1 MKGMGDVTYILTPPS
16 LVIMSKQPLQWK
28 ALLGKV
34 EKIVDIIAHNQQV
47 VLSGQI
53 YYLLATLLRGGEGK
67 MVYSER
73 ETELR

>member
-1 MKGMGDVTYILTPPS
+1 MKEMGDVTYILTPPS
-16 LVIMSKQPLQWK
+16 LVIMSKEPLQWK

-34 EKIVDIIAHNQQV
+34 EEIIDIIAHNQQV

-53 YYLLATLLRGGEGK
+53 YYLLATLLRGEGK

>member
-1 MKGMGDVTYILTPPS
+1 MKGMADVTYILTPPS

-28 ALLGKV
+28 AFLGKV
-34 EKIVDIIAHNQQV
+34 EKIVDIITHNQQV

-73 ETELR
+73 KTELR